1 MASFNADLYKIVK
14 DYSKHE
20 DTLLTH
26 RLNWALLTSSFMLTS
41 CAILISA
48 LSNNIDNAH
57 PIFWIILIISIS
69 GLVVTLFSFVG
80 VFAANWAMRRL
91 RIFLDE
97 SNSADTSVLPDL
109 YGGGSNRAK
118 WLGFIYPYAILSTLA
133 LIWLLAAWVSYS
145 AVELFS
151 FEAGWV

>member
-1 MASFNADLYKIVK
+1 MASFNAELYKIVK

-48 LSNNIDNAH
+48 LANNFDNAH
-57 PIFWIILIISIS
+57 PIFWIILIISVS

-80 VFAANWAMRRL
+80 VFAANWAMRCL

-97 SNSADTSVLPDL
+97 NGAAGTAALLPDL

-133 LIWLLAAWVSYS
+133 LIWILAAWVSYS
-145 AVELFS
+145 AIELFS
-151 FEAGWV
+151 FEAG